1 MITKITSENTAKYQA
16 LFEKVNEIL
25 GLPKKDEQDAIKIP
39 AISTLGEYFQH
50 LNEISQK
57 DPSLIIL
64 PLDEEKFSID
74 GNSRKI
80 VIPQAFTKNG
90 VGVQGDHYAEYIY
103 FEIDRYFENIDFGSP
118 SITAIVEFVD
128 ANQQKH
134 FTKAW
139 IKYADNTDVEHP
151 KIIIGWPIT
160 QDVTS
165 KAGIIKFSVRL
176 FELNTDGNSYKRS
189 FGTLIGQLVVNPSLD
204 FAISKAEIDNI
215 QGNLNDDV
223 ENEVLSRMIDSPA
236 ADYNVDQVVS
246 PVFLF
251 RYKNKEET
259 GPDGSCNADAGDAL
273 MVQAI
278 APGSVT
284 YSWYKEKDERT
295 TNIDTGIEMVYKQ
308 LGEFKENIPIYENK
322 SIDGTP
328 KYRLA
333 DVSKETFAEGG
344 PYYER
349 YSKYTL
355 PDSTNNDITGTY
367 YCVAQNNM
375 YGFSRSSNQKL
386 NIPKGW
392 TEADCKIGNVTVPG
406 PTAFGD
412 DSIMLS
418 EKIEI
423 VDGGSLTVGVT
434 GATVKDR
441 DTYTWNFTG
450 DDGNSRDIATT
461 GNTCSL
467 LDIEG
472 IYTASVTRT
481 RNGAVSEPKALGSCH
496 AYKKPQPVKFITI
509 DGVSIDDSQKNQNF
523 LVPKTST
530 SCTITVKANG
540 KFEKYE
546 VEWRKEES
554 QAQDVIVTNLN
565 TNISEPDEN
574 GVFNISFNP
583 SEVALGFYYPVVKVS
598 KSQKGLEG
606 IDKEICSFEKI
617 GYLNIAPA
625 GTSG

>member
-1 MITKITSENTAKYQA
+1 MITKITPENTTKYKA
-16 LFEKVNEIL
+16 LFEKVSEIL
-25 GLPKKDEQDAIKIP
+25 NIEP
-39 AISTLGEYFQH
+39 AISTLDEYFQH
-50 LNEISQK
+50 LHEISLK

-64 PLDEEKFSID
+64 PLDEEKFFID

-80 VIPQAFTKNG
+80 TVPQAFVKNG

-118 SITAIVEFVD
+118 SITAVVEFVD

-139 IKYADNTDVEHP
+139 IKYTDEKSSKVLV
-151 KIIIGWPIT
+151 GWPIT

-165 KAGIIKFSVRL
+165 KAGPIKFSVRL
-176 FELNTDGNSYKRS
+176 FELEGNSYKRS

-215 QGNLNDDV
+215 QGKLDADV
-223 ENEVLSRMIDSPA
+223 EGEVLRRMINSPA
-236 ADYNVDQVVS
+236 ADYSKDKVVS

-251 RYKNKEET
+251 RYKEGV
-259 GPDGSCNADAGDAL
+259 GPNDLCNADAGDVL
-273 MVQAI
+273 KVQAI

-284 YSWYKEKDERT
+284 YSWFKDKTPITAER
-295 TNIDTGIEMVYKQ
+295 VYKQ
-308 LGEFKENIPIYENK
+308 LTAFKENVLIYENK
-322 SIDGTP
+322 GTDEAP
-328 KYRLA
+328 VYRLA
-333 DVSKETFAEGG
+333 DVSEETFATGG
-344 PYYER
+344 PYYES
-349 YSKYTL
+349 YSEYIL
-355 PDSTNNDITGTY
+355 PSSKDGETMSDITGTY
-367 YCVAQNNM
+367 RCVAQNNM
-375 YGFSRSSNQKL
+375 YGFSRSSDDAH
-386 NIPKGW
+386 NIPEGR
-392 TEADCKIGNVTVPG
+392 TDEDCIIGSVVVPG

-412 DSIMLS
+412 DSTMLS
-418 EKIEI
+418 EKVEI

-434 GATVKDR
+434 GATAKDR
-441 DTYTWNFTG
+441 DTYTWNFKG

-481 RNGAVSEPKALGSCH
+481 RNGAVSEPKVLGSCH
-496 AYKKPQPVKFITI
+496 AYKKPQPVKFIRI
-509 DGVSIDDSQKNQNF
+509 DGISIDDSQKNQNF
-523 LVPKTST
+523 LVPKTAT

-540 KFEKYE
+540 KFENYA

-554 QAQDVIVTNLN
+554 QVEDAIVTTLN

-583 SEVALGFYYPVVKVS
+583 SEVALGFYYPIVKVS
-598 KSQKGLEG
+598 KSQEGLES
-606 IDKEICSFEKI
+606 IASENCSFEKI

>member
-1 MITKITSENTAKYQA
+1 MITKITPENTTKYKA
-16 LFEKVNEIL
+16 LFEKVSEIL
-25 GLPKKDEQDAIKIP
+25 NLEP
-39 AISTLGEYFQH
+39 AISTLDEYFQH
-50 LNEISQK
+50 LHEISLK

-64 PLDEEKFSID
+64 PLDEEKFFID

-80 VIPQAFTKNG
+80 TVPQAFTKNG

-118 SITAIVEFVD
+118 SIIAVVEFID

-139 IKYADNTDVEHP
+139 IKYTDEKSSKVT
-151 KIIIGWPIT
+151 IGWPIT

-165 KAGIIKFSVRL
+165 KAGSIKFSVRL
-176 FELNTDGNSYKRS
+176 FELEGNSYKRS

-223 ENEVLSRMIDSPA
+223 EKQVLDRMISSPA
-236 ADYNVDQVVS
+236 ADYSKDKVVS

-251 RYKNKEET
+251 RYKEGV
-259 GPDGSCNADAGDAL
+259 GPADFCSADAGDVL
-273 MVQAI
+273 RVQAV
-278 APGSVT
+278 APGSIT
-284 YSWYKEKDERT
+284 YSWFKGEKTPIKAKSIFKKLEA
-295 TNIDTGIEMVYKQ
+295 
-308 LGEFKENIPIYENK
+308 FKENILIYENK
-322 SIDGTP
+322 GTEEAP
-328 KYRLA
+328 NYRLA
-333 DVSKETFAEGG
+333 DVAADTFDQGG
-344 PYYER
+344 PYYEL
-349 YSKYTL
+349 YSEYVL
-355 PDSTNNDITGTY
+355 PNEGDITGEY
-367 YCVAQNNM
+367 HCVAQNTM
-375 YGFSRSSNQKL
+375 YGYTRASNEPL
-386 NIPKGW
+386 NVPENQ
-392 TEADCKIGNVTVPG
+392 TENDCKIGSVVVPG

-412 DSIMLS
+412 DSTMLS
-418 EKIEI
+418 GKIEI

-434 GATVKDR
+434 GATIKDR

-472 IYTASVTRT
+472 TYTASVTRT

-509 DGVSIDDSQKNQNF
+509 DGVSIDDSQNNQNF
-523 LVPKTST
+523 LVPKTAT

-540 KFEKYE
+540 KFENYE

-554 QAQDVIVTNLN
+554 QAEDAIVTTLN
-565 TNISEPDEN
+565 TKISKPDEN

-598 KSQKGLEG
+598 KNNVEG
-606 IDKEICSFEKI
+606 VDEEICSFEKI

>member
-1 MITKITSENTAKYQA
+1 MITKVTPENTTRYQA

-25 GLPKKDEQDAIKIP
+25 GLPKKDDQGTVITQ
-39 AISTLGEYFQH
+39 AISTLDGYFQH
-50 LNEISQK
+50 LHEISLK

-64 PLDEEKFSID
+64 PLDEEKFFID

-80 VIPQAFTKNG
+80 TVPQAFTKNG

-118 SITAIVEFVD
+118 SITAVVEFID

-139 IKYADNTDVEHP
+139 IKYTDEKSSKVT
-151 KIIIGWPIT
+151 IGWPIT

-165 KAGIIKFSVRL
+165 KAGSIKFSVRL
-176 FELNTDGNSYKRS
+176 FELEGNSYKRS

-223 ENEVLSRMIDSPA
+223 EKQVLDRMISSPA
-236 ADYNVDQVVS
+236 ADYSKDKVVS

-251 RYKNKEET
+251 RYKEGV
-259 GPDGSCNADAGDAL
+259 GPADFCSADAGDVL
-273 MVQAI
+273 RVQAV
-278 APGSVT
+278 APGSIT
-284 YSWYKEKDERT
+284 YSWFKDNNTIAAENTFEKLET
-295 TNIDTGIEMVYKQ
+295 
-308 LGEFKENIPIYENK
+308 FKEDIPIYEIKIING
-322 SIDGTP
+322 SSQ
-328 KYRLA
+328 YRLA
-333 DVSKETFAEGG
+333 DVTADDFADPKKG
-344 PYYER
+344 PYYEL
-349 YSKYTL
+349 YSKYVL
-355 PDSTNNDITGTY
+355 PNEGDITGEY
-367 YCVAQNNM
+367 HCVVQNTM
-375 YGFSRSSNQKL
+375 YGYPRTSKEPL
-386 NIPKGW
+386 NIPEGW
-392 TEADCKIGNVTVPG
+392 TADDCKIGVVTVPG
-406 PTAFGD
+406 PTPFGD
-412 DSIMLS
+412 DSTMLS
-418 EKIEI
+418 GKIEI

-434 GATVKDR
+434 GATAKDR

-450 DDGNSRDIATT
+450 DDGNSRDIAIT

-481 RNGAVSEPKALGSCH
+481 RNGAVSEPKVLGSCH
-496 AYKKPQPVKFITI
+496 AYKKPQPVKFIMI
-509 DGVSIDDSQKNQNF
+509 DGTSIDDSQKNQNF
-523 LVPKTST
+523 LVPKTAT

-540 KFEKYE
+540 KFEKYD

-554 QAQDVIVTNLN
+554 QAEDASVKFLN
-565 TNISEPDEN
+565 TKLSEPDEN

-598 KSQKGLEG
+598 KSQEGLE
-606 IDKEICSFEKI
+606 DVDEEICSFEEI
-617 GYLNIAPA
+617 GYLNISPA

>member
-1 MITKITSENTAKYQA
+1 MITKITPENTTKYKA
-16 LFEKVNEIL
+16 LFEKVSEIL
-25 GLPKKDEQDAIKIP
+25 KLEP
-39 AISTLGEYFQH
+39 AISTLDEYFQH
-50 LNEISQK
+50 LNEISLK

-64 PLDEEKFSID
+64 PLDEEKFFID

-80 VIPQAFTKNG
+80 TVPQAFTKNG

-118 SITAIVEFVD
+118 SITAVVEFVD

-139 IKYADNTDVEHP
+139 IKYTDEKSSKVT
-151 KIIIGWPIT
+151 IGWPIT

-165 KAGIIKFSVRL
+165 KAGSIKFSVRL
-176 FELNTDGNSYKRS
+176 FELEGNSYKRS

-215 QGNLNDDV
+215 QGKLDADV
-223 ENEVLSRMIDSPA
+223 EGEVLRRMINSPA
-236 ADYNVDQVVS
+236 ADYSADKVVS

-251 RYKNKEET
+251 RYKEGT
-259 GPDGSCNADAGDAL
+259 GATDSCTADAGDVL
-273 MVQAI
+273 NVQAI

-284 YSWYKEKDERT
+284 YSWYKDKDET
-295 TNIDTGIEMVYKQ
+295 TTTLEAKLVYKK
-308 LGEFKENIPIYENK
+308 LNAFKENILIYENK
-322 SIDGTP
+322 GTDENP
-328 KYRLA
+328 IYRLA
-333 DVSKETFAEGG
+333 DVSKETFANGG
-344 PYYER
+344 PYYES
-349 YSKYTL
+349 YSEYTL
-355 PDSTNNDITGTY
+355 PGNKDGETVSDITGTY
-367 YCVAQNNM
+367 RCVAQNNM
-375 YGFSRSSNQKL
+375 YGFSRSSDQAH
-386 NIPKGW
+386 NIPEGW
-392 TEADCKIGNVTVPG
+392 TDDDCKIGSVVVPG

-412 DSIMLS
+412 DSTMLS
-418 EKIEI
+418 GKIEI

-434 GATVKDR
+434 GATAKDR

-472 IYTASVTRT
+472 TYTASVTRT
-481 RNGAVSEPKALGSCH
+481 RNGAVSEPKVLGSCH

-523 LVPKTST
+523 LVPKTAT

-540 KFEKYE
+540 KFENYA

-554 QAQDVIVTNLN
+554 QAEDATVTILN
-565 TNISEPDEN
+565 TNISKPDEN
-574 GVFNISFNP
+574 GVFTISFNP

-598 KSQKGLEG
+598 KNNVEG
-606 IDKEICSFEKI
+606 VDEEICSFEKI

>member
-1 MITKITSENTAKYQA
+1 MITKVTPENTTRYQA

-25 GLPKKDEQDAIKIP
+25 DLPEKDK
-39 AISTLGEYFQH
+39 ISTLDGYFQH
-50 LNEISQK
+50 LHEISLK

-118 SITAIVEFVD
+118 SITAVVEFID

-139 IKYADNTDVEHP
+139 IKYTDEKSSKVL
-151 KIIIGWPIT
+151 IGWPIT

-165 KAGIIKFSVRL
+165 KAGSIKFSVRL
-176 FELNTDGNSYKRS
+176 FELDADGNSYKRS

-223 ENEVLSRMIDSPA
+223 ENQVLDRMISSPA
-236 ADYNVDQVVS
+236 ADYSKDKVVS

-251 RYKNKEET
+251 RYKEGV
-259 GPDGSCNADAGDAL
+259 GPADSCFADAGDVL
-273 MVQAI
+273 RVQAV
-278 APGSVT
+278 APGSIT
-284 YSWYKEKDERT
+284 YSWFKGEKTPIKAKSIFKKLET
-295 TNIDTGIEMVYKQ
+295 
-308 LGEFKENIPIYENK
+308 FKENIPIYENK
-322 SIDGTP
+322 GTEAAQS
-328 KYRLA
+328 YRLA
-333 DVSKETFAEGG
+333 NVTADDFADPKKG
-344 PYYER
+344 PYYEL
-349 YSKYTL
+349 YSEYVL
-355 PDSTNNDITGTY
+355 PNEGDITGEY
-367 YCVAQNNM
+367 HCVAQNTM
-375 YGFSRSSNQKL
+375 YGYPRTSKEPL
-386 NIPKGW
+386 NIPEGW
-392 TEADCKIGNVTVPG
+392 TADDCKIGSVIVPG

-412 DSIMLS
+412 DSTMLP

-441 DTYTWNFTG
+441 DTYTWNFKG
-450 DDGNSRDIATT
+450 DDGNSRDIAIT

-481 RNGAVSEPKALGSCH
+481 RNGAVSEPKKLGSCH

-509 DGVSIDDSQKNQNF
+509 DGISIDDSQKNQNF
-523 LVPKTST
+523 LVPKTAT
-530 SCTITVKANG
+530 SCTITVKASG
-540 KFEKYE
+540 KFENYA

-554 QAQDVIVTNLN
+554 QAVDATVTDLN
-565 TNISEPDEN
+565 TKISEPDEN

-583 SEVALGFYYPVVKVS
+583 SEVVLGFYYPIVKVS
-598 KSQKGLEG
+598 KNNVEG
-606 IDKEICSFEKI
+606 VDEESCSFEEI

>member
-1 MITKITSENTAKYQA
+1 MITKITPENTTKYQA

-25 GLPKKDEQDAIKIP
+25 DLPKKDEQGTVITH
-39 AISTLGEYFQH
+39 AISTLDGYFQH

-64 PLDEEKFSID
+64 PLDEEKFFID

-80 VIPQAFTKNG
+80 AVPQAFTKNG

-118 SITAIVEFVD
+118 SITAVVEFVD

-139 IKYADNTDVEHP
+139 IKYTDEKSSKVT
-151 KIIIGWPIT
+151 IGWPIT

-165 KAGIIKFSVRL
+165 KAGSIKFSVRL
-176 FELNTDGNSYKRS
+176 FELEGNSYKRS

-215 QGNLNDDV
+215 QGKLDADV
-223 ENEVLSRMIDSPA
+223 EGEVLRRMVDSPA
-236 ADYNVDQVVS
+236 ADYSKDKVAS

-251 RYKNKEET
+251 RYTEDVV
-259 GPDGSCNADAGDAL
+259 GPNDPCNADAGDVL
-273 MVQAI
+273 KVQAI

-284 YSWYKEKDERT
+284 YSWFKDKTPITAEK
-295 TNIDTGIEMVYKQ
+295 VYKQ
-308 LGEFKENIPIYENK
+308 LTAFKENVLIYENK
-322 SIDGTP
+322 GTDEKP
-328 KYRLA
+328 IYRLA
-333 DVSKETFAEGG
+333 DVSEETFANGG
-344 PYYER
+344 PYYES
-349 YSKYTL
+349 YSEYIL
-355 PDSTNNDITGTY
+355 PSSKDGETMSDITGTY
-367 YCVAQNNM
+367 RCVAQNSM
-375 YGFSRSSNQKL
+375 YGFSRSSDEKL
-386 NIPKGW
+386 NIPEGW
-392 TEADCKIGNVTVPG
+392 TADDCKIGSVVVPG

-412 DSIMLS
+412 DSTMLS
-418 EKIEI
+418 GKIEI

-434 GATVKDR
+434 GATAKDR

-481 RNGAVSEPKALGSCH
+481 RNGAVSEPKVLGSCH

-509 DGVSIDDSQKNQNF
+509 DGVSIDYSQKNQNF
-523 LVPKTST
+523 LVPKTAT

-540 KFEKYE
+540 KFENYA

-554 QAQDVIVTNLN
+554 QAEDATVTILN

-598 KSQKGLEG
+598 KNNVEG
-606 IDKEICSFEKI
+606 VAEEICSFEKI

>member
-1 MITKITSENTAKYQA
+1 MITKITPENTTKYKA
-16 LFEKVNEIL
+16 LFEKVSEIL
-25 GLPKKDEQDAIKIP
+25 NLEP
-39 AISTLGEYFQH
+39 AISTLDEYFQH
-50 LNEISQK
+50 LHEISLK

-64 PLDEEKFSID
+64 PLDEEKFFID

-80 VIPQAFTKNG
+80 TVPQAFTKNG

-118 SITAIVEFVD
+118 SITAVVEFID

-139 IKYADNTDVEHP
+139 IKYTDEKSSKVT
-151 KIIIGWPIT
+151 IGWPIT

-165 KAGIIKFSVRL
+165 KAGSIKFSVRL
-176 FELNTDGNSYKRS
+176 FELEGNSYKRS

-223 ENEVLSRMIDSPA
+223 EKQVLDRMISSPA
-236 ADYNVDQVVS
+236 ADYSKDKVVS

-251 RYKNKEET
+251 RYKEGV
-259 GPDGSCNADAGDAL
+259 GPADFCSADAGDVL
-273 MVQAI
+273 RVQAV
-278 APGSVT
+278 APGSIT
-284 YSWYKEKDERT
+284 YSWFKGEKTPIKANSIFKKLEA
-295 TNIDTGIEMVYKQ
+295 
-308 LGEFKENIPIYENK
+308 FKENILIYENK
-322 SIDGTP
+322 GTEEASN
-328 KYRLA
+328 YRLA
-333 DVSKETFAEGG
+333 DVAADTFDQGG
-344 PYYER
+344 PYYEK
-349 YSKYTL
+349 YSEYIL
-355 PDSTNNDITGTY
+355 PNEGDITGEY
-367 YCVAQNNM
+367 HCVAQNTM
-375 YGFSRSSNQKL
+375 YGYTRASNEPL
-386 NIPKGW
+386 NVPEHY
-392 TEADCKIGNVTVPG
+392 TENDCKIGSVVVPG

-412 DSIMLS
+412 DSTMLP
-418 EKIEI
+418 EKVEI
-423 VDGGSLTVGVT
+423 VEGGSLTVGVT
-434 GATVKDR
+434 GATAKDR

-450 DDGNSRDIATT
+450 DDGNSRDIAIT

-481 RNGAVSEPKALGSCH
+481 RNGAVSEPKVLGSCH

-509 DGVSIDDSQKNQNF
+509 DGISIDDSQKNQNF
-523 LVPKTST
+523 LVPKTAT

-554 QAQDVIVTNLN
+554 QAQDATVTDLN
-565 TNISEPDEN
+565 AKLSEPDEN

-598 KSQKGLEG
+598 KSQEGLESVAS
-606 IDKEICSFEKI
+606 ENCSFEKI

>member
-1 MITKITSENTAKYQA
+1 MITKITSENTANYQA

-25 GLPKKDEQDAIKIP
+25 GLPKKNEQGDIKIP

-165 KAGIIKFSVRL
+165 KAGSIKFSVRL
-176 FELNTDGNSYKRS
+176 FELNAGDNSYKRS

-236 ADYNVDQVVS
+236 ADYSGDEVVS

-251 RYKNKEET
+251 RYKEGV
-259 GPDGSCNADAGDAL
+259 GPDDSCDADTGDVL
-273 MVQAI
+273 IVQAI

-284 YSWYKEKDERT
+284 YSWYKEKDEKT

-308 LGEFKENIPIYENK
+308 LDEFKENIPIYENK

-355 PDSTNNDITGTY
+355 PDSTNNDITGIY

-386 NIPKGW
+386 KIPTGW

-406 PTAFGD
+406 PSPFDGLTY
-412 DSIMLS
+412 L
-418 EKIEI
+418 EKKKEI
-423 VDGGSLTVGVT
+423 SNGGSLTVGAG
-434 GATVKDR
+434 GATPKDN
-441 DTYTWNFTG
+441 DKYTWSFKGENETVENFE
-450 DDGNSRDIATT
+450 IT
-461 GNTCSL
+461 GNTCNL
-467 LDIEG
+467 LNAEG
-472 IYTASVTRT
+472 TYSVSVART
-481 RNGAVSEPKALGSCH
+481 RNGAVSESVDLGSCY
-496 AYKKPQPVKFITI
+496 AYRKPQPVEFITVNGKPVDKTQSKTNYSI
-509 DGVSIDDSQKNQNF
+509 PQTPNASCVIGVQ
-523 LVPKTST
+523 T
-530 SCTITVKANG
+530 NG
-540 KFEKYE
+540 KFESY
-546 VEWRKEES
+546 
-554 QAQDVIVTNLN
+554 DVQWFMDKSPAADTSIHLN
-565 TNISEPDEN
+565 YTISEPDEN
-574 GVFNISFNP
+574 GVFTISFNP
-583 SEVALGFYYPVVKVS
+583 NTINSGLYYPVVTVS
-598 KSQKGLEG
+598 KSKKELA
-606 IDKEICSFEKI
+606 DVAPEICSFEDI
-617 GYLNIAPA
+617 GYLVVTAA

>member
-1 MITKITSENTAKYQA
+1 MITKITPENTTKYKA
-16 LFEKVNEIL
+16 LFEKVSEIL
-25 GLPKKDEQDAIKIP
+25 NLEP
-39 AISTLGEYFQH
+39 AISTLDEYFQH
-50 LNEISQK
+50 LHEISLK

-64 PLDEEKFSID
+64 PLDEEKFFID

-80 VIPQAFTKNG
+80 TVPQAFVKNG

-118 SITAIVEFVD
+118 SITAVVEFID

-139 IKYADNTDVEHP
+139 IKYTDEKSSKVL
-151 KIIIGWPIT
+151 IGWPIT

-165 KAGIIKFSVRL
+165 KAGPIKFSVRL
-176 FELNTDGNSYKRS
+176 FELEGNSYKRS

-215 QGNLNDDV
+215 QGKLDVDV
-223 ENEVLSRMIDSPA
+223 EGEVLRRMINSPA
-236 ADYNVDQVVS
+236 ADYSDKEVVS

-251 RYKNKEET
+251 RYKEGV
-259 GPDGSCNADAGDAL
+259 GPTDPCSADAGDVL
-273 MVQAI
+273 KVQAI

-284 YSWYKEKDERT
+284 YSWFKDKTPITAEK
-295 TNIDTGIEMVYKQ
+295 VYKQ
-308 LGEFKENIPIYENK
+308 LTAFKENVLIYENK
-322 SIDGTP
+322 GTDEAP
-328 KYRLA
+328 VYRLA
-333 DVSKETFAEGG
+333 DVSEETFAKGG
-344 PYYER
+344 PYYES
-349 YSKYTL
+349 YSEYTL
-355 PDSTNNDITGTY
+355 PSSKDGKTMSDITGTY
-367 YCVAQNNM
+367 RCVAQNNM
-375 YGFSRSSNQKL
+375 YGFSRSSDDAH
-386 NIPKGW
+386 NIPEGR
-392 TEADCKIGNVTVPG
+392 TDEDCIIGRVVVPG
-406 PTAFGD
+406 PTAFGN
-412 DSIMLS
+412 DSTMLPG
-418 EKIEI
+418 KIEI

-434 GATVKDR
+434 GATAKDR

-450 DDGNSRDIATT
+450 DDGNSRDIAIT

-481 RNGAVSEPKALGSCH
+481 RNGAVSEPKRLGSCH
-496 AYKKPQPVKFITI
+496 AYKKPQPVKFIRI
-509 DGVSIDDSQKNQNF
+509 DGISIDDSQKNQNF
-523 LVPKTST
+523 LVPKTAT

-540 KFEKYE
+540 KFENYA

-554 QAQDVIVTNLN
+554 QAQDATVKFLN
-565 TNISEPDEN
+565 TNISEPNEN

-598 KSQKGLEG
+598 KSQEGLE
-606 IDKEICSFEKI
+606 DVDEEICSFEKI

>member
-1 MITKITSENTAKYQA
+1 MITKITPENTTKYQA

-25 GLPKKDEQDAIKIP
+25 DLPKKDEQGTVITH
-39 AISTLGEYFQH
+39 AISTLDGYFQH

-64 PLDEEKFSID
+64 PLDEEKFFID

-80 VIPQAFTKNG
+80 AVPQAFTKNG

-118 SITAIVEFVD
+118 SITAVVEFID

-139 IKYADNTDVEHP
+139 IKYTDEKSSKVT
-151 KIIIGWPIT
+151 IGWPIT

-165 KAGIIKFSVRL
+165 KAGSIKFSVRL
-176 FELNTDGNSYKRS
+176 FELEGNSYKRS

-215 QGNLNDDV
+215 QGKLDADV
-223 ENEVLSRMIDSPA
+223 EGEVLRRMINSPA
-236 ADYNVDQVVS
+236 ADYSADKVVS

-251 RYKNKEET
+251 RYKEGIGAT
-259 GPDGSCNADAGDAL
+259 DSCTADAGDVL
-273 MVQAI
+273 NVQAI

-284 YSWYKEKDERT
+284 YSWYKDKDET
-295 TNIDTGIEMVYKQ
+295 TTTLQAKLVYKK
-308 LGEFKENIPIYENK
+308 LNAFKENIPIYENK
-322 SIDGTP
+322 GTQEVP
-328 KYRLA
+328 VYRLA
-333 DVSKETFAEGG
+333 DVSEETFANGGG
-344 PYYER
+344 PYYEI
-349 YSKYTL
+349 YSEYTL
-355 PDSTNNDITGTY
+355 PSNKDGETMSDITGTY
-367 YCVAQNNM
+367 RCVAQNNM
-375 YGFSRSSNQKL
+375 YGFSRSSDDAH
-386 NIPKGW
+386 NIPEGR
-392 TEADCKIGNVTVPG
+392 TDEDCIIGSVVVPG

-412 DSIMLS
+412 DSTMLQ

-423 VDGGSLTVGVT
+423 IDGGSLTVGVT
-434 GATVKDR
+434 GATAKDR
-441 DTYTWNFTG
+441 DTYTWNFKG
-450 DDGNSRDIATT
+450 DDGNSRDIAIT

-481 RNGAVSEPKALGSCH
+481 RNGAVSEPKLLGSCH
-496 AYKKPQPVKFITI
+496 AYKKPQPVKFVRI
-509 DGVSIDDSQKNQNF
+509 DGISIDDSQKNQNF
-523 LVPKTST
+523 LVPKTAT

-540 KFEKYE
+540 KFEKYD

-554 QAQDVIVTNLN
+554 QAQDATVTDLN
-565 TNISEPDEN
+565 ANISEPDEN

-598 KSQKGLEG
+598 KSQEGLESVAS
-606 IDKEICSFEKI
+606 ETCSFEEI

>member
-1 MITKITSENTAKYQA
+1 MITKITPENTTKYQA

-25 GLPKKDEQDAIKIP
+25 DLPKKDEQGTVITH
-39 AISTLGEYFQH
+39 AISTLDGYFQH

-64 PLDEEKFSID
+64 PLDEEKFFID

-80 VIPQAFTKNG
+80 AVPQAFTKNG

-118 SITAIVEFVD
+118 SITAVVEFID

-139 IKYADNTDVEHP
+139 IKYTDEKSSKVT
-151 KIIIGWPIT
+151 IGWPIT

-165 KAGIIKFSVRL
+165 KAGTIKFSVRL
-176 FELNTDGNSYKRS
+176 FELEGNSYKRS

-215 QGNLNDDV
+215 QGKLDADV
-223 ENEVLSRMIDSPA
+223 EGEVLRRMINSPT
-236 ADYNVDQVVS
+236 ADYSADKVVS

-251 RYKNKEET
+251 RYKEGIGAT
-259 GPDGSCNADAGDAL
+259 DSCTADAGDVL
-273 MVQAI
+273 NVQAI

-284 YSWYKEKDERT
+284 YSWYKDKDET
-295 TNIDTGIEMVYKQ
+295 TTTLQAKLVYKK
-308 LGEFKENIPIYENK
+308 LDAFKENILIYENK
-322 SIDGTP
+322 GTDENP
-328 KYRLA
+328 IYRLA
-333 DVSKETFAEGG
+333 DVSEETFANGGG
-344 PYYER
+344 PYYES
-349 YSKYTL
+349 YSEYTL
-355 PDSTNNDITGTY
+355 PSNKDGETMSDITGTY
-367 YCVAQNNM
+367 RCVAQNNM
-375 YGFSRSSNQKL
+375 YGFSRSSDQAH
-386 NIPKGW
+386 NIPEGW
-392 TEADCKIGNVTVPG
+392 TDDDCKIGSVVVPG

-412 DSIMLS
+412 DSTMLS
-418 EKIEI
+418 EKVEI
-423 VDGGSLTVGVT
+423 VEGGSLTVGVT
-434 GATVKDR
+434 GATAKDR

-450 DDGNSRDIATT
+450 DDGNSRDIAIT

-481 RNGAVSEPKALGSCH
+481 RNGAVSEPKLLGSCH
-496 AYKKPQPVKFITI
+496 AYKKPQPVKFVRI
-509 DGVSIDDSQKNQNF
+509 DSISIDDSQKNQNF
-523 LVPKTST
+523 LVPKTAT

-540 KFEKYE
+540 KFEKYD

-554 QAQDVIVTNLN
+554 QAQDATVTDLN
-565 TNISEPDEN
+565 ANISKPDEN
-574 GVFNISFNP
+574 GVFTISFNP
-583 SEVALGFYYPVVKVS
+583 SEVALGFYYPIVKVS
-598 KSQKGLEG
+598 KSQAGLESVAS
-606 IDKEICSFEKI
+606 ETCSFEEI

>member
-1 MITKITSENTAKYQA
+1 MITKITPENTTKYKA
-16 LFEKVNEIL
+16 LFEKVSEIL
-25 GLPKKDEQDAIKIP
+25 NIEP
-39 AISTLGEYFQH
+39 AISTLDEYFQH
-50 LNEISQK
+50 LHEISLK

-64 PLDEEKFSID
+64 PLDEEKFFID

-80 VIPQAFTKNG
+80 TVPQAFVKNG

-118 SITAIVEFVD
+118 SITAVVEFVD

-139 IKYADNTDVEHP
+139 IKYTDEKSSKVLV
-151 KIIIGWPIT
+151 GWPIT

-165 KAGIIKFSVRL
+165 KAGPIKFSVRL
-176 FELNTDGNSYKRS
+176 FELEGNSYKRS

-215 QGNLNDDV
+215 QGKLDADV
-223 ENEVLSRMIDSPA
+223 EGEVLRRMINSPA
-236 ADYNVDQVVS
+236 ADYSKDKVVS

-251 RYKNKEET
+251 RYKEGV
-259 GPDGSCNADAGDAL
+259 GPNDLCNADAGDVL
-273 MVQAI
+273 KVQAI

-284 YSWYKEKDERT
+284 YSWFKDKTPITAER
-295 TNIDTGIEMVYKQ
+295 VYKQ
-308 LGEFKENIPIYENK
+308 LTAFKENVLIYENK
-322 SIDGTP
+322 GTDEAP
-328 KYRLA
+328 VYRLA
-333 DVSKETFAEGG
+333 DVSEETFATGG
-344 PYYER
+344 PYYES
-349 YSKYTL
+349 YSEYIL
-355 PDSTNNDITGTY
+355 PSSKDGETMSDITGTY
-367 YCVAQNNM
+367 RCVAQNNM
-375 YGFSRSSNQKL
+375 YGFSRSSDDAH
-386 NIPKGW
+386 NIPEGR
-392 TEADCKIGNVTVPG
+392 TDEDCIIGSVVVPG

-412 DSIMLS
+412 DSTMLS
-418 EKIEI
+418 EKVEI

-434 GATVKDR
+434 GATAKDR
-441 DTYTWNFTG
+441 DTYTWNFKG

-481 RNGAVSEPKALGSCH
+481 RNGAVSEPKVLGSCH
-496 AYKKPQPVKFITI
+496 AYKKPQPVKFIRI
-509 DGVSIDDSQKNQNF
+509 DGISIDDSQKNQNF
-523 LVPKTST
+523 LVPKTAT

-540 KFEKYE
+540 KFENYA

-554 QAQDVIVTNLN
+554 QVEDAIVTTLN

-598 KSQKGLEG
+598 KNNVEG
-606 IDKEICSFEKI
+606 VDEEICSFEKI

>member
-1 MITKITSENTAKYQA
+1 MITKITPENTTKYQA

-25 GLPKKDEQDAIKIP
+25 DLPKKDEQGTVITH
-39 AISTLGEYFQH
+39 AISTLDGYFQH

-64 PLDEEKFSID
+64 PLDEEKFFID

-80 VIPQAFTKNG
+80 AVPQAFTKNG

-118 SITAIVEFVD
+118 SITAVVEFID

-139 IKYADNTDVEHP
+139 IKYTDEKSSKVT
-151 KIIIGWPIT
+151 IGWPIT

-165 KAGIIKFSVRL
+165 KAGSIKFSVRL
-176 FELNTDGNSYKRS
+176 FELEGNSYKRS

-215 QGNLNDDV
+215 QGKLDADV
-223 ENEVLSRMIDSPA
+223 EGEVLRRMVDSPA
-236 ADYNVDQVVS
+236 ADYSKDKVVS

-251 RYKNKEET
+251 RYTEDVV
-259 GPDGSCNADAGDAL
+259 GPNDPCNADAGDVL
-273 MVQAI
+273 KVQAI

-284 YSWYKEKDERT
+284 YSWFKDKTPITAEK
-295 TNIDTGIEMVYKQ
+295 VYKQ
-308 LGEFKENIPIYENK
+308 LTAFKENVLIYENK
-322 SIDGTP
+322 GTDEKP
-328 KYRLA
+328 IYRLA
-333 DVSKETFAEGG
+333 DVSEETFANGG
-344 PYYER
+344 PYYES
-349 YSKYTL
+349 YSEYIL
-355 PDSTNNDITGTY
+355 PSSKDGETMSDITGTY
-367 YCVAQNNM
+367 RCVAQNSM
-375 YGFSRSSNQKL
+375 YGFSRSSDEKL
-386 NIPKGW
+386 NIPEGW
-392 TEADCKIGNVTVPG
+392 TADDCKIGSVVVPG

-412 DSIMLS
+412 DSTMLS
-418 EKIEI
+418 GKIEI

-434 GATVKDR
+434 GATAKDR

-450 DDGNSRDIATT
+450 DDGNSRDIAIT

-481 RNGAVSEPKALGSCH
+481 RNGAVSEPKLLGSCH
-496 AYKKPQPVKFITI
+496 AYKKPQPVKFVRI
-509 DGVSIDDSQKNQNF
+509 DSISIDDSQKNQNF
-523 LVPKTST
+523 LVPKTAT

-540 KFEKYE
+540 KFEKYD

-554 QAQDVIVTNLN
+554 QAQDATVTDLN
-565 TNISEPDEN
+565 ANISEPDEN

-583 SEVALGFYYPVVKVS
+583 SEVALGFYYPIVKVS
-598 KSQKGLEG
+598 KSQEGLESVAS
-606 IDKEICSFEKI
+606 ESCSFEKI

>member
-1 MITKITSENTAKYQA
+1 MITKITPENTTKYKA
-16 LFEKVNEIL
+16 LFEKVSEIL
-25 GLPKKDEQDAIKIP
+25 KLEP
-39 AISTLGEYFQH
+39 AISTLDEYFQH
-50 LNEISQK
+50 LNEISLK

-64 PLDEEKFSID
+64 PLDEEKFFID

-80 VIPQAFTKNG
+80 TIPQAFTKNG

-118 SITAIVEFVD
+118 SITAVVEFID

-139 IKYADNTDVEHP
+139 IKYTDEKSSKVT
-151 KIIIGWPIT
+151 IGWPIT

-165 KAGIIKFSVRL
+165 KAGSIKFSVRL
-176 FELNTDGNSYKRS
+176 FELEGNSYKRS

-215 QGNLNDDV
+215 QGKLDADV
-223 ENEVLSRMIDSPA
+223 EGEVLRRMIDSPA
-236 ADYNVDQVVS
+236 ADYSKDKVVS

-251 RYKNKEET
+251 RYKEGT
-259 GPDGSCNADAGDAL
+259 GATDSCFADAGDVL
-273 MVQAI
+273 KVQAI

-284 YSWYKEKDERT
+284 YSWFKDKTPITAEK
-295 TNIDTGIEMVYKQ
+295 VYKQ
-308 LGEFKENIPIYENK
+308 LTAFKENVLIYENK
-322 SIDGTP
+322 GTDEAP
-328 KYRLA
+328 VYRLA
-333 DVSKETFAEGG
+333 DVSEETFAKGG
-344 PYYER
+344 PYYES
-349 YSKYTL
+349 YSEYIL
-355 PDSTNNDITGTY
+355 PSSKDGEIMSDITGTY
-367 YCVAQNNM
+367 RCVAQNSM
-375 YGFSRSSNQKL
+375 YGFSRSSDDAH
-386 NIPKGW
+386 NIPEGW
-392 TEADCKIGNVTVPG
+392 TDDDCKIGSVVVPG
-406 PTAFGD
+406 PTPFGD
-412 DSIMLS
+412 DSTMLS
-418 EKIEI
+418 GKIEI

-434 GATVKDR
+434 GATAKDR

-450 DDGNSRDIATT
+450 DDGNSRDIAIT

-472 IYTASVTRT
+472 IYTASVIRT
-481 RNGAVSEPKALGSCH
+481 RNGAVSEPKVLGSCH
-496 AYKKPQPVKFITI
+496 AYKKPQPVKFIMI
-509 DGVSIDDSQKNQNF
+509 DGISIDDSQKNQNF
-523 LVPKTST
+523 LVPKTAT

-540 KFEKYE
+540 KFEKYA

-554 QAQDVIVTNLN
+554 QAQDATVKFLN

-598 KSQKGLEG
+598 KSQEGLE
-606 IDKEICSFEKI
+606 DVDEEICSFEEI

>member
-1 MITKITSENTAKYQA
+1 MITKITPENTTKYKA
-16 LFEKVNEIL
+16 LFEKVSEIL
-25 GLPKKDEQDAIKIP
+25 KLEP
-39 AISTLGEYFQH
+39 AISTLDEYFQH
-50 LNEISQK
+50 LNEISLK

-64 PLDEEKFSID
+64 PLDEEKFFID

-80 VIPQAFTKNG
+80 TIPQAFTKNG

-118 SITAIVEFVD
+118 SITAVVEFID

-139 IKYADNTDVEHP
+139 IKYTDEKSSKVT
-151 KIIIGWPIT
+151 IGWPIT

-165 KAGIIKFSVRL
+165 KAGSIKFSVRL
-176 FELNTDGNSYKRS
+176 FELEGNSYKRS

-215 QGNLNDDV
+215 QGKLDADV
-223 ENEVLSRMIDSPA
+223 EGEVLRRMINSPA
-236 ADYNVDQVVS
+236 ADYSADKVVS

-251 RYKNKEET
+251 RYKEGT
-259 GPDGSCNADAGDAL
+259 GATDSCFADAGDVL
-273 MVQAI
+273 NVQAI

-284 YSWYKEKDERT
+284 YSWYKDKDET
-295 TNIDTGIEMVYKQ
+295 TTTLESKLVYKK
-308 LGEFKENIPIYENK
+308 LDTFKENIIIYENK
-322 SIDGTP
+322 GTDENP
-328 KYRLA
+328 IYRLA
-333 DVSKETFAEGG
+333 DVSEETFANGG
-344 PYYER
+344 PYYES
-349 YSKYTL
+349 YSEYTL
-355 PDSTNNDITGTY
+355 PSNKDGETMSDITGTY
-367 YCVAQNNM
+367 RCVAQNNM
-375 YGFSRSSNQKL
+375 YGFSRSSDQAH
-386 NIPKGW
+386 NIPEGW
-392 TEADCKIGNVTVPG
+392 TDDDCKIGSVVVPG

-412 DSIMLS
+412 DSTMLS
-418 EKIEI
+418 GKIEI

-481 RNGAVSEPKALGSCH
+481 RNGAVSEPKVLGSCH

-509 DGVSIDDSQKNQNF
+509 DGISIDDSQKNQNF
-523 LVPKTST
+523 LVPKTAT

-540 KFEKYE
+540 KFENYA

-554 QAQDVIVTNLN
+554 QAEDATVTILN
-565 TNISEPDEN
+565 TNISKPDEN
-574 GVFNISFNP
+574 GVFSIRFNP

-598 KSQKGLEG
+598 KNNVEG
-606 IDKEICSFEKI
+606 VDEEICSFEKI

>member
-1 MITKITSENTAKYQA
+1 MITKVTPENTTKYKA
-16 LFEKVNEIL
+16 LFEKVSEIL
-25 GLPKKDEQDAIKIP
+25 NIEP
-39 AISTLGEYFQH
+39 AISTLDEYFQH
-50 LNEISQK
+50 LHEISLK

-64 PLDEEKFSID
+64 PLDEEKFFID

-80 VIPQAFTKNG
+80 TVPQAFTKNG

-118 SITAIVEFVD
+118 SITAVVEFID

-139 IKYADNTDVEHP
+139 IKYTDEKSSKVL
-151 KIIIGWPIT
+151 IGWPIT

-165 KAGIIKFSVRL
+165 KAGSIKFSVRL
-176 FELNTDGNSYKRS
+176 FELEGNSYKRS

-223 ENEVLSRMIDSPA
+223 EKQVLDRMISSPA
-236 ADYNVDQVVS
+236 ADYSKDKVVS

-251 RYKNKEET
+251 RYKEGV
-259 GPDGSCNADAGDAL
+259 GPADFCSADAGDVL
-273 MVQAI
+273 RVQAV
-278 APGSVT
+278 APGSIT
-284 YSWYKEKDERT
+284 YSWFKGEKTPITANSIFKKLEA
-295 TNIDTGIEMVYKQ
+295 
-308 LGEFKENIPIYENK
+308 FKENILIYENK
-322 SIDGTP
+322 GTEEAP
-328 KYRLA
+328 NYRLA
-333 DVSKETFAEGG
+333 DVAADTFNQGG
-344 PYYER
+344 PYYEK
-349 YSKYTL
+349 YSEYIL
-355 PDSTNNDITGTY
+355 PNEGDITGEY
-367 YCVAQNNM
+367 YCVAQNTM
-375 YGFSRSSNQKL
+375 YGYTRASNEPL
-386 NIPKGW
+386 NVPEHY
-392 TEADCKIGNVTVPG
+392 TENDCKIGSVVVPG

-412 DSIMLS
+412 DSTMLPG
-418 EKIEI
+418 KIEI

-434 GATVKDR
+434 GATAKDR

-450 DDGNSRDIATT
+450 DDGNSMDIAIT

-481 RNGAVSEPKALGSCH
+481 RNGAVSEPKVLGSCH

-509 DGVSIDDSQKNQNF
+509 DGISIDDSQKNQNF
-523 LVPKTST
+523 LVPKTAT

-540 KFEKYE
+540 KFENYA

-554 QAQDVIVTNLN
+554 QAEDATVKILN

-598 KSQKGLEG
+598 KNNVEG
-606 IDKEICSFEKI
+606 VDEEICSFEKLDI
-617 GYLNIAPA
+617 
-625 GTSG
+625 

>member
-1 MITKITSENTAKYQA
+1 MITKITPENTTKYQA

-25 GLPKKDEQDAIKIP
+25 DLPKKDEQGTVITH
-39 AISTLGEYFQH
+39 AISTLDGYFQH

-64 PLDEEKFSID
+64 PLDEEKFFID

-80 VIPQAFTKNG
+80 AVPQAFTKNG

-118 SITAIVEFVD
+118 SITAVVEFID

-139 IKYADNTDVEHP
+139 IKYTDEKSSKVT
-151 KIIIGWPIT
+151 IGWPIT

-165 KAGIIKFSVRL
+165 KAGSIKFSVRL
-176 FELNTDGNSYKRS
+176 FELEGNSYKRS

-215 QGNLNDDV
+215 QGKLDADV
-223 ENEVLSRMIDSPA
+223 EGEVLRRMINSPA
-236 ADYNVDQVVS
+236 ADYSKDEVVS

-251 RYKNKEET
+251 RYKEGV
-259 GPDGSCNADAGDAL
+259 GPNDLCNADAGDVL
-273 MVQAI
+273 KVQAI

-284 YSWYKEKDERT
+284 YSWFKDKTPITAER
-295 TNIDTGIEMVYKQ
+295 VYKQ
-308 LGEFKENIPIYENK
+308 LTAFKENVLIYENK
-322 SIDGTP
+322 GTDEAP
-328 KYRLA
+328 VYRLA
-333 DVSKETFAEGG
+333 DVSEETFATGG
-344 PYYER
+344 PYYES
-349 YSKYTL
+349 YSEYTL
-355 PDSTNNDITGTY
+355 PSSKDGETMSDITGTY
-367 YCVAQNNM
+367 RCVAQNNM
-375 YGFSRSSNQKL
+375 YGFSRSSDDAH
-386 NIPKGW
+386 NIPEGR
-392 TEADCKIGNVTVPG
+392 TDEDCIIGSVVVPG

-412 DSIMLS
+412 NSTMLS
-418 EKIEI
+418 EKVEI
-423 VDGGSLTVGVT
+423 VEGGSLTVGVT
-434 GATVKDR
+434 GATAKDR
-441 DTYTWNFTG
+441 DTYTWNFKG

-472 IYTASVTRT
+472 IYTASVIRT

-496 AYKKPQPVKFITI
+496 AYKKPQPVKFIRI
-509 DGVSIDDSQKNQNF
+509 DGISIDDSQKNQNF
-523 LVPKTST
+523 LVPKTAT

-540 KFEKYE
+540 KFENYA

-554 QAQDVIVTNLN
+554 QVKDAIVTTLN

-598 KSQKGLEG
+598 KNNVEG
-606 IDKEICSFEKI
+606 VNEEICSFEKI

>member
-1 MITKITSENTAKYQA
+1 MITKITPENTTKYKA
-16 LFEKVNEIL
+16 LFEKVSEIL
-25 GLPKKDEQDAIKIP
+25 NIEP
-39 AISTLGEYFQH
+39 AISTLDEYFQH
-50 LNEISQK
+50 LNEISLK

-64 PLDEEKFSID
+64 PLDEEKFFID

-80 VIPQAFTKNG
+80 TVPQAFTKNG

-118 SITAIVEFVD
+118 SITAVVEFID

-139 IKYADNTDVEHP
+139 IKYTDEKSSKVL
-151 KIIIGWPIT
+151 IGWPIT

-165 KAGIIKFSVRL
+165 KAGSIKFSVRL
-176 FELNTDGNSYKRS
+176 FELEGNSYKRS

-215 QGNLNDDV
+215 QGKLDADV
-223 ENEVLSRMIDSPA
+223 EGEVLRRMINSPA
-236 ADYNVDQVVS
+236 ADYSADKVVS

-251 RYKNKEET
+251 RYKEGIGAT
-259 GPDGSCNADAGDAL
+259 DSCTADAGDVL
-273 MVQAI
+273 NVQAI

-284 YSWYKEKDERT
+284 YSWYKDKDET
-295 TNIDTGIEMVYKQ
+295 TTTLEAKLVYKK
-308 LGEFKENIPIYENK
+308 LNTFKENILIYENK
-322 SIDGTP
+322 GTDENP
-328 KYRLA
+328 IYRLA
-333 DVSKETFAEGG
+333 DVSEETFANGG
-344 PYYER
+344 PYYES
-349 YSKYTL
+349 YSEYTL
-355 PDSTNNDITGTY
+355 PSNKDGEIMSDITGTY
-367 YCVAQNNM
+367 RCVAQNNM
-375 YGFSRSSNQKL
+375 YGFSRSSDQAH
-386 NIPKGW
+386 NIPEGW
-392 TEADCKIGNVTVPG
+392 TDDDCKIGSVVVPG

-412 DSIMLS
+412 DSTMLS
-418 EKIEI
+418 GKIEI

-434 GATVKDR
+434 GATAKDM

-481 RNGAVSEPKALGSCH
+481 RNGAVSEPKVLGSCH

-509 DGVSIDDSQKNQNF
+509 DGISIDDSQKNQNF
-523 LVPKTST
+523 LVPKTAT

-540 KFEKYE
+540 KFENYA

-554 QAQDVIVTNLN
+554 QAEDATVTILN
-565 TNISEPDEN
+565 TNISKPDEN
-574 GVFNISFNP
+574 GVFAISFNP

-598 KSQKGLEG
+598 KNNVEG
-606 IDKEICSFEKI
+606 VDEEICSFEKI

>member
-1 MITKITSENTAKYQA
+1 MITKVTPENTTRYQA
-16 LFEKVNEIL
+16 LFKKVNEIL
-25 GLPKKDEQDAIKIP
+25 DLPEKDE
-39 AISTLGEYFQH
+39 ISTLDGYFQH
-50 LNEISQK
+50 LHEISLK

-118 SITAIVEFVD
+118 SITAVVEFID

-139 IKYADNTDVEHP
+139 IKYTDEKSSKVL
-151 KIIIGWPIT
+151 IGWPIT

-165 KAGIIKFSVRL
+165 KAGSIKFSVRL
-176 FELNTDGNSYKRS
+176 FELDADGNSYKRS

-223 ENEVLSRMIDSPA
+223 ENQVLDRMISSPA
-236 ADYNVDQVVS
+236 ADYSKDKVVS

-251 RYKNKEET
+251 RYKNGV
-259 GPDGSCNADAGDAL
+259 GPTDSCFADAGDVL
-273 MVQAI
+273 RVQAI

-284 YSWYKEKDERT
+284 YSWFKDNNPIAAKKTFKKLET
-295 TNIDTGIEMVYKQ
+295 
-308 LGEFKENIPIYENK
+308 FKENIPIYENK
-322 SIDGTP
+322 GTEAA
-328 KYRLA
+328 KNYRLA
-333 DVSKETFAEGG
+333 DVTADDFADPKKG
-344 PYYER
+344 PYYEL
-349 YSKYTL
+349 YSEYVL
-355 PDSTNNDITGTY
+355 PNEGDITGEY
-367 YCVAQNNM
+367 HCVAQNTM
-375 YGFSRSSNQKL
+375 YGYPRTSKEPL
-386 NIPKGW
+386 NIPEGW
-392 TEADCKIGNVTVPG
+392 TADDCKIGVVTVPG
-406 PTAFGD
+406 PTPFGD
-412 DSIMLS
+412 DSTMLS

-434 GATVKDR
+434 GATAKDR

-450 DDGNSRDIATT
+450 DDGNSRDIAIT

-481 RNGAVSEPKALGSCH
+481 RNGAVSEPKVLGSCH

-509 DGVSIDDSQKNQNF
+509 DGISIDDSQKNQNF
-523 LVPKTST
+523 LVPKTAT

-540 KFEKYE
+540 KFEKYD

-554 QAQDVIVTNLN
+554 QAQDATVKFLN
-565 TNISEPDEN
+565 TKLSEPDEN

-583 SEVALGFYYPVVKVS
+583 SEVALGFYYPIVKVS
-598 KSQKGLEG
+598 KSQEGLESVAS
-606 IDKEICSFEKI
+606 ESCSFEEI

>member
-1 MITKITSENTAKYQA
+1 MITKITPENTTKYKI
-16 LFEKVNEIL
+16 LFEKVNKVL
-25 GLPKKDEQDAIKIP
+25 GLPEKDK
-39 AISTLGEYFQH
+39 ISTLDEYFQH
-50 LNEISQK
+50 LNEISLK

-64 PLDEEKFSID
+64 PLDEEKFFID

-80 VIPQAFTKNG
+80 TIPQAFTKNG

-118 SITAIVEFVD
+118 SITAVVEFID

-139 IKYADNTDVEHP
+139 IKYTNEKSSKVT
-151 KIIIGWPIT
+151 IGWPIT

-165 KAGIIKFSVRL
+165 KAGSIKFSVRL
-176 FELNTDGNSYKRS
+176 FELEGNSYKRS

-204 FAISKAEIDNI
+204 FAISKAEVDNI
-215 QGNLNDDV
+215 QGKLDADV
-223 ENEVLSRMIDSPA
+223 EGEVLRRMIDSPA
-236 ADYNVDQVVS
+236 ADYSKDEVVS

-251 RYKNKEET
+251 RYKEGV
-259 GPDGSCNADAGDAL
+259 GPNDSCSADAGDVL
-273 MVQAI
+273 KVQAI

-284 YSWYKEKDERT
+284 YSWFKDKTPITAER
-295 TNIDTGIEMVYKQ
+295 VYKQ
-308 LGEFKENIPIYENK
+308 LTAFKENVLIYENK
-322 SIDGTP
+322 GTDEVP
-328 KYRLA
+328 VYRLA
-333 DVSKETFAEGG
+333 DVSEETFANGG
-344 PYYER
+344 PYYES
-349 YSKYTL
+349 YSEYIL
-355 PDSTNNDITGTY
+355 PSSKDGETMSDITGTY
-367 YCVAQNNM
+367 RCVAQNSM
-375 YGFSRSSNQKL
+375 YGFSRSSDDAH
-386 NIPKGW
+386 NIPEGW
-392 TEADCKIGNVTVPG
+392 TDDDCKIGSVVVPG

-412 DSIMLS
+412 DSTMLS
-418 EKIEI
+418 GKIEI

-434 GATVKDR
+434 GATAKDR

-450 DDGNSRDIATT
+450 DDGNSRDIAIT

-481 RNGAVSEPKALGSCH
+481 RNGAVSEPKVLGSCH

-523 LVPKTST
+523 LVPKTAT

-540 KFEKYE
+540 KFEKYD

-554 QAQDVIVTNLN
+554 QAEDASVKFLN

-583 SEVALGFYYPVVKVS
+583 SEVALGFYYPIVKVS
-598 KSQKGLEG
+598 KSQEGLKDVAEE
-606 IDKEICSFEKI
+606 KCSFEEI
-617 GYLNIAPA
+617 GYLNIAPV

>member
-1 MITKITSENTAKYQA
+1 MITKITPENTTKYKA
-16 LFEKVNEIL
+16 LFEKVSEIL
-25 GLPKKDEQDAIKIP
+25 KLEP
-39 AISTLGEYFQH
+39 AISTLDEYFQH
-50 LNEISQK
+50 LNEISLK

-64 PLDEEKFSID
+64 PLDEEKFFID

-80 VIPQAFTKNG
+80 TVPQAFTKNG

-118 SITAIVEFVD
+118 SITAVVEFID

-139 IKYADNTDVEHP
+139 IKYTDEKSSKVT
-151 KIIIGWPIT
+151 IGWPIT

-165 KAGIIKFSVRL
+165 KAGSIKFSVRL
-176 FELNTDGNSYKRS
+176 FELEGNSYKRS

-215 QGNLNDDV
+215 QGKLDADV
-223 ENEVLSRMIDSPA
+223 EGEVLRRMIDSPA
-236 ADYNVDQVVS
+236 ADYSKDKVVS

-251 RYKNKEET
+251 RYKEGV
-259 GPDGSCNADAGDAL
+259 GPNDSCSADAGDVL
-273 MVQAI
+273 KVQAI

-284 YSWYKEKDERT
+284 YSWFKDKTPITAER
-295 TNIDTGIEMVYKQ
+295 VYKQ
-308 LGEFKENIPIYENK
+308 LTAFKENVLIYENK
-322 SIDGTP
+322 GTDEAP
-328 KYRLA
+328 VYRLA
-333 DVSKETFAEGG
+333 DVSEETFANGG
-344 PYYER
+344 PYYES
-349 YSKYTL
+349 YSEYIL
-355 PDSTNNDITGTY
+355 PNSKDGETMSDITGTY
-367 YCVAQNNM
+367 RCVAQNSM
-375 YGFSRSSNQKL
+375 YGFSRSSDDAH
-386 NIPKGW
+386 NIPEGW
-392 TEADCKIGNVTVPG
+392 TDDDCKIGSVVVPG
-406 PTAFGD
+406 PTPFGD
-412 DSIMLS
+412 DSTMLS
-418 EKIEI
+418 GKIEI

-441 DTYTWNFTG
+441 DTYTWNFIG
-450 DDGNSRDIATT
+450 DDGNSRNIATT

-472 IYTASVTRT
+472 TYTASVTRT
-481 RNGAVSEPKALGSCH
+481 RNGAVSEPKVLGSCH
-496 AYKKPQPVKFITI
+496 AYKKPQPVKFIMI
-509 DGVSIDDSQKNQNF
+509 DGISIDDSQKNQNF
-523 LVPKTST
+523 LVPKTAT

-554 QAQDVIVTNLN
+554 QAQDAIVTTLN

-598 KSQKGLEG
+598 KSQEGLE
-606 IDKEICSFEKI
+606 DVDEEICSFEKI

>member
-1 MITKITSENTAKYQA
+1 MITKITPENTTKYKA
-16 LFEKVNEIL
+16 LFEKVSEIL
-25 GLPKKDEQDAIKIP
+25 NLEP
-39 AISTLGEYFQH
+39 AISTLDEYFQH
-50 LNEISQK
+50 LHEISLK

-64 PLDEEKFSID
+64 PLDEEKFFID

-80 VIPQAFTKNG
+80 TVPQAFTKNG

-118 SITAIVEFVD
+118 SITAVVEFID

-139 IKYADNTDVEHP
+139 IKYTDEKSSKVT
-151 KIIIGWPIT
+151 IGWPIT

-165 KAGIIKFSVRL
+165 KAGSIKFSVRL
-176 FELNTDGNSYKRS
+176 FELEGNSYKRS

-223 ENEVLSRMIDSPA
+223 EKQVLDRMISSPA
-236 ADYNVDQVVS
+236 ADYSKDKVVS

-251 RYKNKEET
+251 RYKEGV
-259 GPDGSCNADAGDAL
+259 GPADSCFADAGDVL
-273 MVQAI
+273 RVQAV
-278 APGSVT
+278 APGSIT
-284 YSWYKEKDERT
+284 YSWFKGEKTPIKAKSIFKKLEA
-295 TNIDTGIEMVYKQ
+295 
-308 LGEFKENIPIYENK
+308 FKENILIYENK
-322 SIDGTP
+322 GTEEAP
-328 KYRLA
+328 NYRVA
-333 DVSKETFAEGG
+333 DVAADTFDQGG
-344 PYYER
+344 PYYEL
-349 YSKYTL
+349 YSEYVL
-355 PDSTNNDITGTY
+355 PNEGDITGEY
-367 YCVAQNNM
+367 HCVAQNTM
-375 YGFSRSSNQKL
+375 YGYTRASNEPL
-386 NIPKGW
+386 NVPENQ
-392 TEADCKIGNVTVPG
+392 TENDCKIGSVVVPG

-412 DSIMLS
+412 DSTMLS
-418 EKIEI
+418 GKIEI

-434 GATVKDR
+434 GATAKDR

-450 DDGNSRDIATT
+450 DDGNSRDIAIT

-509 DGVSIDDSQKNQNF
+509 DGISIDDSQKNQNF
-523 LVPKTST
+523 LVPKTAT

-554 QAQDVIVTNLN
+554 QAQDATVTDLN
-565 TNISEPDEN
+565 ANISKPDEN
-574 GVFNISFNP
+574 GVFTISFNP

-598 KSQKGLEG
+598 KSQEGLESVAS
-606 IDKEICSFEKI
+606 EICSFEKI

>member
-1 MITKITSENTAKYQA
+1 MITKITPENTTKYKA
-16 LFEKVNEIL
+16 LFEKVSEIL
-25 GLPKKDEQDAIKIP
+25 NLEP
-39 AISTLGEYFQH
+39 AISTLDEYFQH
-50 LNEISQK
+50 LHEISLK

-64 PLDEEKFSID
+64 PLDEEKFFID

-80 VIPQAFTKNG
+80 TVPQAFTKNG

-118 SITAIVEFVD
+118 SITAVVEFVD

-139 IKYADNTDVEHP
+139 IKYTDEKSSKVT
-151 KIIIGWPIT
+151 IGWPIT

-165 KAGIIKFSVRL
+165 KAGSIKFSVRL
-176 FELNTDGNSYKRS
+176 FELEGNSYKRS

-223 ENEVLSRMIDSPA
+223 EKQVLDRMISSPA
-236 ADYNVDQVVS
+236 ADYSKDKVVS

-251 RYKNKEET
+251 RYKEGV
-259 GPDGSCNADAGDAL
+259 GPADFCSADAGDVL
-273 MVQAI
+273 RVQAV
-278 APGSVT
+278 APGSIT
-284 YSWYKEKDERT
+284 YSWFKGEKTPIKAKSIFKKLEA
-295 TNIDTGIEMVYKQ
+295 
-308 LGEFKENIPIYENK
+308 FKENILIYENK
-322 SIDGTP
+322 GTEEAP
-328 KYRLA
+328 NYRLA
-333 DVSKETFAEGG
+333 DVAADTFDQGG
-344 PYYER
+344 PYYEL
-349 YSKYTL
+349 YSEYVL
-355 PDSTNNDITGTY
+355 PNEGDITGEY
-367 YCVAQNNM
+367 HCVAQNTM
-375 YGFSRSSNQKL
+375 YGYTRASNEPL
-386 NIPKGW
+386 NVPENQ
-392 TEADCKIGNVTVPG
+392 TENDCKIGSVVVPG

-412 DSIMLS
+412 DSTMLS
-418 EKIEI
+418 GKIEI

-434 GATVKDR
+434 GATAKDR

-450 DDGNSRDIATT
+450 DDGNSRDIAIT

-481 RNGAVSEPKALGSCH
+481 RNGAVSEPKVLGSCH

-509 DGVSIDDSQKNQNF
+509 DGISIDDSQKNQNF
-523 LVPKTST
+523 LVPKTAT

-554 QAQDVIVTNLN
+554 QAQDATVKFLN
-565 TNISEPDEN
+565 TKISEPDEN

-598 KSQKGLEG
+598 KSQEGLESVAS
-606 IDKEICSFEKI
+606 ETCSFEEI

>member
-1 MITKITSENTAKYQA
+1 MITKITPENTTKYKA
-16 LFEKVNEIL
+16 LFEKVSEIL
-25 GLPKKDEQDAIKIP
+25 KLEP
-39 AISTLGEYFQH
+39 AISTLDEYFQH
-50 LNEISQK
+50 LNEISLK

-64 PLDEEKFSID
+64 PLDEEKFFID

-80 VIPQAFTKNG
+80 TVPQAFTKNG

-118 SITAIVEFVD
+118 SITAVVEFID

-139 IKYADNTDVEHP
+139 IKYTDEKSSKVT
-151 KIIIGWPIT
+151 IGWPIT

-165 KAGIIKFSVRL
+165 KAGSIKFSVRL
-176 FELNTDGNSYKRS
+176 FELEGNSYKRS

-215 QGNLNDDV
+215 QGKLDADV
-223 ENEVLSRMIDSPA
+223 EGEVLRRMIDSPA
-236 ADYNVDQVVS
+236 ADYSKDEVVS

-251 RYKNKEET
+251 RYKEGT
-259 GPDGSCNADAGDAL
+259 GATDSCFADAGDVL
-273 MVQAI
+273 KVQAI

-284 YSWYKEKDERT
+284 YSWFKDKTPITAER
-295 TNIDTGIEMVYKQ
+295 VYKQ
-308 LGEFKENIPIYENK
+308 LTAFKENVLIYENK
-322 SIDGTP
+322 GTDEAP
-328 KYRLA
+328 VYRLA
-333 DVSKETFAEGG
+333 DVSEETFANGG
-344 PYYER
+344 PYYES
-349 YSKYTL
+349 YSEYIL
-355 PDSTNNDITGTY
+355 PSSKDGETMSDITGTY
-367 YCVAQNNM
+367 RCVAQNSM
-375 YGFSRSSNQKL
+375 YGFSRSSDDAH
-386 NIPKGW
+386 NIPEGW
-392 TEADCKIGNVTVPG
+392 TDDDCKIGSVVVPG

-412 DSIMLS
+412 DSTMLS
-418 EKIEI
+418 GKIEI

-441 DTYTWNFTG
+441 DTYTWNFIG
-450 DDGNSRDIATT
+450 DDGNSRNIATT

-472 IYTASVTRT
+472 TYTASVTRT
-481 RNGAVSEPKALGSCH
+481 RNGAVSEPKVLGSCH

-509 DGVSIDDSQKNQNF
+509 DGISIDDSQKNQNF
-523 LVPKTST
+523 LVPKTAT

-540 KFEKYE
+540 KFENYA

-554 QAQDVIVTNLN
+554 QAEDAIVTTLN

-598 KSQKGLEG
+598 KSQEGLESVAS
-606 IDKEICSFEKI
+606 EICSFEKI
-617 GYLNIAPA
+617 GYLNIAPV

>member
-1 MITKITSENTAKYQA
+1 MITKITPENTTKYKA
-16 LFEKVNEIL
+16 LFEKVSEIL
-25 GLPKKDEQDAIKIP
+25 KLEP
-39 AISTLGEYFQH
+39 AISTLDEYFQH
-50 LNEISQK
+50 LNEISLK

-64 PLDEEKFSID
+64 PLDEEKFFID

-80 VIPQAFTKNG
+80 TVPQAFTKNG

-118 SITAIVEFVD
+118 SITAVVEFID

-139 IKYADNTDVEHP
+139 IKYTDEKSSKVT
-151 KIIIGWPIT
+151 IGWPIT

-165 KAGIIKFSVRL
+165 KAGSIKFSVRL
-176 FELNTDGNSYKRS
+176 FELEGNSYKRS

-215 QGNLNDDV
+215 QGKLDADV
-223 ENEVLSRMIDSPA
+223 EGEVLRRMIDSPA
-236 ADYNVDQVVS
+236 ADYSKDEVVS

-251 RYKNKEET
+251 RYKEGT
-259 GPDGSCNADAGDAL
+259 GATDSCFADAGDVL
-273 MVQAI
+273 KVQAI

-284 YSWYKEKDERT
+284 YSWFKDKTPITAER
-295 TNIDTGIEMVYKQ
+295 VYKQ
-308 LGEFKENIPIYENK
+308 LTAFKENVLIYENK
-322 SIDGTP
+322 GTDEAP
-328 KYRLA
+328 VYRLA
-333 DVSKETFAEGG
+333 DVSEETFANGG
-344 PYYER
+344 PYYES
-349 YSKYTL
+349 YSEYIL
-355 PDSTNNDITGTY
+355 PSSKDGETMSDITGTY
-367 YCVAQNNM
+367 RCVAQNSM
-375 YGFSRSSNQKL
+375 YGFSRSSDDAH
-386 NIPKGW
+386 NIPEGW
-392 TEADCKIGNVTVPG
+392 TDDDCKIGSVVVPG

-412 DSIMLS
+412 DSTMLS
-418 EKIEI
+418 GKIEI

-434 GATVKDR
+434 GATAKDR

-450 DDGNSRDIATT
+450 DDGNSRNIATT

-472 IYTASVTRT
+472 TYTASVTRT
-481 RNGAVSEPKALGSCH
+481 RNGAVSEPKVLGSCH

-509 DGVSIDDSQKNQNF
+509 DGISIDDSQKNQNF
-523 LVPKTST
+523 LVPKTAT

-540 KFEKYE
+540 KFENYA

-554 QAQDVIVTNLN
+554 QAEDAIVTTLN

-583 SEVALGFYYPVVKVS
+583 SEVALGFYYPVVKIS
-598 KSQKGLEG
+598 KSQEGLE
-606 IDKEICSFEKI
+606 DVDEEICSFEKI